1 MKKLIILLVIC
12 MTPLITFAQSDKGY
26 YLYNIVNFEG
36 EIKNEGFKVTVDNGK
51 TIEKLRDENGK
62 RIVFTTPAGALMYFV
77 SKGWELYTHG
87 STSEGGV
94 YNGIGVSETSTYW
107 IIRRSCTKEE
117 FDEAV
122 KNSIQIKKTI
132 EY

>member
-1 MKKLIILLVIC
+1 MKKIIFLFALIALPLLAS
-12 MTPLITFAQSDKGY
+12 AQQDGKY

-36 EIKNEGFKVTVDNGK
+36 ELKNEGFKVAVDNGK
-51 TIEKLRDENGK
+51 TIEKLRDDKGK
-62 RIVFTTPAGALMYFV
+62 RIVFTTPAGALMYFI
-77 SKGWELYTHG
+77 SKGWELYSHG

-94 YNGIGVSETSTYW
+94 YYGIGGSETSTYW
-107 IIRRSCTKEE
+107 IIRKPCTKEE

-122 KNSIQIKKTI
+122 KNSIQIKTPI